1 VIDDIAI
8 HQYNACLAY
17 LYFDYKNREA
27 QSGDHVVRT
36 LLKQLLLSSDLIP
49 RELEAS
55 YDDYYS
61 HFKTPDSAIFRRQLL
76 SITTTFSLVYITL
89 DALDECSSEA
99 LNDIFTLIHN
109 FKDSGI
115 KIFCTSR
122 PHLNLQEQLD
132 TPFIHSIGA
141 HDEDVRNYLSIR
153 LNREWG
159 HNKRFREP
167 VIDRLTKDAKGKLDA
182 PYSSL
187 LIYVDSYL

>member
-1 VIDDIAI
+1 MIDDITI
-8 HQYNACLAY
+8 HQPNACLAY

-27 QSGDHVVRT
+27 QTGDHVIRT

-49 RELEAS
+49 RDLEAS

-76 SITTTFSLVYITL
+76 SITTTFSSVYITL

-122 PHLNLQEQLD
+122 PHLNLQERLD
-132 TPFIHSIGA
+132 TPIIHSIGA
-141 HDEDVRNYLSIR
+141 HDEDVRNYLLVR
-153 LNREWG
+153 LNKEWR

-167 VIDRLTKDAKGKLDA
+167 IIDRLTRDAKGKSVTPHPSL
-182 PYSSL
+182 YS
-187 LIYVDSYL
+187 